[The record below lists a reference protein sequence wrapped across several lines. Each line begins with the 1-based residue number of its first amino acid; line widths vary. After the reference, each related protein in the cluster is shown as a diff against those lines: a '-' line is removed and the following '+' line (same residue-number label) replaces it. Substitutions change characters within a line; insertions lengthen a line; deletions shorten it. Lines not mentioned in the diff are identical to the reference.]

1 MNLFELPEMTLILVS
16 ICVVAGPA
24 LCGLM
29 AYQVSRTHEAR
40 NVG

>member
-1 MNLFELPEMTLILVS
+1 MNLFELPEMTLVLVS

-29 AYQVSRTHEAR
+29 AYQVSRAYETR
-40 NVG
+40 NAN